1 MHYTSL
7 NQYVKDQF
15 GEKLYKIA
23 LDGGMTCPN
32 RDGTLSTGGC
42 IFCSASG
49 SGDFAGNRTLPITL
63 QIEQGI
69 TRIRSKT
76 NARRFIAYFQA
87 FTNTYTDIHTLRA
100 LFTEAISHPAVAVLS
115 IATRPDCLPPDVLTL
130 LAELNKIK
138 PVWVE
143 LGLQTIHE
151 KTAVLINRCYS
162 LPVYD
167 KAVKN
172 LRALGIAVIVHV
184 ILGLPFETQEEML
197 ETVDYVC
204 KSGVQ
209 GIKLQLLHVLNG
221 TALAELYKT
230 GVYTPLTM
238 DAYLDILELCIKKIP
253 PSVVVHR
260 LTGDGPKSL
269 LLAPLWSADKKRVLN
284 EIHRRFEA

>member
-172 LRALGIAVIVHV
+172 LRALGITVIVHV

-230 GVYTPLTM
+230 GIYTPLTM

-269 LLAPLWSADKKRVLN
+269 LLAPLWSGDKKRVLN

>member
-87 FTNTYTDIHTLRA
+87 FTNTYADIHTLRA

-172 LRALGIAVIVHV
+172 LRALGITVIVHV

-230 GVYTPLTM
+230 GIYTPLTM

-269 LLAPLWSADKKRVLN
+269 LLAPLWSGDKKRVLN